1 MEQQCNKMKVG
12 GSTIVCQAPLLIRQ
26 EILVIKTSFS
36 HIIVKSFCINNLA
49 TILRLTK
56 SRFNHESETIEPF
69 N

>member
-36 HIIVKSFCINNLA
+36 HIIVKLFCINILA
-49 TILRLTK
+49 TILTYHVAETQT
-56 SRFNHESETIEPF
+56 FNEKHIW